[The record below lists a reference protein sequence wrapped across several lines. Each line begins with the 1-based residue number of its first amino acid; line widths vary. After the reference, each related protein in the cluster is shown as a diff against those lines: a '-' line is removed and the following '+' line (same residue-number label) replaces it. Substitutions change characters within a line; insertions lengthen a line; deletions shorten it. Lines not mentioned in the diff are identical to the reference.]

1 MAREDSFHAQFER
14 CRDAVMLLD
23 AAHLVA
29 CNPATLALFGVPS
42 REHFVALH
50 PAQLSPPL
58 QPGGN
63 DSRAAAD
70 RRIAIALAEGSLTY
84 DWVHRRLDGQDF
96 TAEVQLRRYP
106 TPGAPLLQAKV
117 TDVSALRRAA
127 RDMRYAEQRL
137 RLHVEQTPLAV
148 IDWDTEFRVLRW
160 NPGAERIFGYSEAEA
175 VGQHAS
181 FIIPDP
187 VKPLVDAV
195 FQELLHAKGG
205 ERATNENVTR
215 AGEIISCEWYNTP
228 LIDDSG
234 VVIGVASLAQD
245 VTENRQAEA
254 GLRESE
260 RRLSDI
266 LQFFPDPTLVI
277 DGHGVVTA
285 WNRALEVLT
294 GVPASE
300 MLGKGDHAYAL
311 PFYGERRPILI
322 DLALQDDPNLHQ
334 KYTAIER
341 RGDILEAEANTPRL
355 GSGQVHLMAT
365 ATVLRDT
372 GGQIIGAIES
382 IRDIT
387 ARRRA
392 ERELEQ
398 SNQSL
403 RVLRDLLQL
412 SLADLSLGEQL
423 ERALEVVLGTPWL
436 PTLPKG
442 AVFLVDEEPGVLQLK
457 AQRGL
462 SGEVLQVCQRVR
474 FGQCLCGCAA
484 LSRQIEF
491 ATPED
496 PRHDLCASGTD
507 PHGHYI
513 VPFETD
519 GALAGV
525 LTLYLTPDHVRDERE
540 IAFLQAVASTLS
552 GLVKR
557 KRAEEQRE
565 ASARRLEGILQNAP
579 IGIFESTPRGRF
591 ATINPAGVRMCGDA
605 DFASLQQR
613 VDNYARNLYLDPADY
628 DAFGEAL
635 ATHGAV
641 NDMEFLAKGAGGRQ
655 FWVSMHARLGHDAK
669 GQPQYVDGFFF
680 DIQERKHLEEVLR
693 QAKELAEA
701 AGRAKSEFVANM
713 SHEIRTPMNGVMAML
728 DLALDTELSS
738 EQREVLELA
747 RGSADSLLTVINDIL
762 DFSKIEAKKLELE
775 QVEFQLAEVIE
786 GVLPLVGIEA
796 HRKGLELLCEVDPGI
811 PATLI
816 GDPVRLKQVLLN
828 LLRNAVKFTPQGH
841 VMLQVTQNPV
851 PESDEIELALS
862 VSDTGIGIAPG
873 QCERIFDSFTQ
884 SDTSTTRK
892 YGGTGLGLTICRR
905 LVEMMG
911 GAIQVTSTLGIGSTF
926 AFTLRLRRPA
936 NEAASAPL
944 TLPELAG
951 LRVLVIDDSALNRM
965 ILSKYLVSWGTQVDE
980 AADGIA
986 GMQTALR
993 SRQDGAPHRII
1004 LVDCLMPGADGFEV
1018 VERLRS
1024 EGVDENSVIIMLS
1037 SLDEKGHRERCR
1049 QLRIAQ
1055 FLVKPVSPSS
1065 LYNAIVNVLGQQRAT
1080 EPDPGSRPVADD
1092 PAEALPGDLR
1102 ILVAEDNPVNVAV
1115 VRRLLDRVGLAV
1127 TVVNN
1132 GVQVLQAL
1140 REASFDLVLMDVQ
1153 MPELDGV
1160 ETTRRIRAAERGT
1173 PTHLPIVALTAHSM
1187 RGDRERFLAAGMDDY
1202 LAKPIRAKDLYEKIR
1217 TQARRSPAA
1226 VAEAQTGAAAGPAAP
1241 DALPPEKA
1249 LFDVED
1255 LLDRMDGDRQMAREV
1270 LQVFVVEIRRQQPE
1284 LSSVLTSGDA
1294 AQLRQVAHYFKGMA
1308 ANVSAPALRDAL
1320 LALERQSAAGVLEGA
1335 QERVQ
1340 TVRDLEDRTVAC
1352 IAQFLDMSQEPT

>member
-1 MAREDSFHAQFER
+1 FHAQFER

-713 SHEIRTPMNGVMAML
+713 SHEIRTPMNGVLGMNEL
-728 DLALDTELSS
+728 LLDTDLDDEQRRYAELTRSSS
-738 EQREVLELA
+738 E
-747 RGSADSLLTVINDIL
+747 SLLSLINDIL
-762 DFSKIEAKKLELE
+762 DFSKIEAGRLELE
-775 QVEFQLAEVIE
+775 SIEFDLHQLLDEFTAPQAIRAHGKGLGFSCIVAPGTPDRFRGDPGRLRQI
-786 GVLPLVGIEA
+786 LTNLVGNA
-796 HRKGLELLCEVDPGI
+796 LKFTGKGEITLEFRSRPRDDGK
-811 PATLI
+811 ATLEVE
-816 GDPVRLKQVLLN
+816 VR
-828 LLRNAVKFTPQGH
+828 
-841 VMLQVTQNPV
+841 
-851 PESDEIELALS
+851 
-862 VSDTGIGIAPG
+862 DTGIGIPEGKLAG
-873 QCERIFDSFTQ
+873 IFDHFTQ
-884 SDTSTTRK
+884 VDSSHGRRF
-892 YGGTGLGLTICRR
+892 GGTGLGLTISRQ
-905 LVEMMG
+905 LVELMG
-911 GAIQVTSTLGIGSTF
+911 GSIGVTSEVGRGSVFRFDVVLAAAADRGTEWRALAGRRF
-926 AFTLRLRRPA
+926 LVVPGRPA
-936 NEAASAPL
+936 TGEAIAAHLESWGAGSLIVPDGERALAAWDAQVRQGERFSGVILDAVLPDMNGVDLLKRIRSSGAGDVPVLALHPL
-944 TLPELAG
+944 GERALAG
-951 LRVLVIDDSALNRM
+951 
-965 ILSKYLVSWGTQVDE
+965 E
-980 AADGIA
+980 
-986 GMQTALR
+986 
-993 SRQDGAPHRII
+993 
-1004 LVDCLMPGADGFEV
+1004 
-1018 VERLRS
+1018 
-1024 EGVDENSVIIMLS
+1024 
-1037 SLDEKGHRERCR
+1037 
-1049 QLRIAQ
+1049 
-1055 FLVKPVSPSS
+1055 
-1065 LYNAIVNVLGQQRAT
+1065 
-1080 EPDPGSRPVADD
+1080 
-1092 PAEALPGDLR
+1092 
-1102 ILVAEDNPVNVAV
+1102 
-1115 VRRLLDRVGLAV
+1115 
-1127 TVVNN
+1127 
-1132 GVQVLQAL
+1132 L
-1140 REASFDLVLMDVQ
+1140 REA
-1153 MPELDGV
+1153 
-1160 ETTRRIRAAERGT
+1160 
-1173 PTHLPIVALTAHSM
+1173 
-1187 RGDRERFLAAGMDDY
+1187 
-1202 LAKPIRAKDLYEKIR
+1202 
-1217 TQARRSPAA
+1217 
-1226 VAEAQTGAAAGPAAP
+1226 GAAA
-1241 DALPPEKA
+1241 
-1249 LFDVED
+1249 
-1255 LLDRMDGDRQMAREV
+1255 
-1270 LQVFVVEIRRQQPE
+1270 
-1284 LSSVLTSGDA
+1284 VLTRPVMKHHLQRELAHALGLWLSRGDP
-1294 AQLRQVAHYFKGMA
+1294 V
-1308 ANVSAPALRDAL
+1308 D
-1320 LALERQSAAGVLEGA
+1320 LAS
-1335 QERVQ
+1335 
-1340 TVRDLEDRTVAC
+1340 
-1352 IAQFLDMSQEPT
+1352 S